1 MSERKL
7 RVGIIGMG
15 QWVAGEHIPNLR
27 ATGRAEVVSA
37 ARRNPER
44 LALAQRELNIPEV
57 YTDWRE
63 MLTRTNLCC
72 SASNHPK
79 SIGSFCLTSQNRSR
93 PINQTSAG
101 SDTRVLTRGHQNE
114 YNRH

>member
-44 LALAQRELNIPEV
+44 LALAQRG
-57 YTDWRE
+57 
-63 MLTRTNLCC
+63 
-72 SASNHPK
+72 AQHP
-79 SIGSFCLTSQNRSR
+79 
-93 PINQTSAG
+93 
-101 SDTRVLTRGHQNE
+101 
-114 YNRH
+114 